1 MQIVAPKQTP
11 ELAPSISSAHFILS
25 CCNFQ
30 TFRRFETQ
38 QQKHP
43 CLPCQLPCNCGLY
56 VDGVIW
62 SPVKYNS
69 WSLSF
74 SLYTCH
80 LVYTQYYLRVQWHTK
95 CWGWE
100 SRNFQ
105 NLWTGARI
113 HIKVKC
119 LLLLETFRPHRN
131 ILMMSHQ
138 STLPRHET
146 NKQMWKET
154 QAVWK
159 IFLRDSGTRK
169 CMNMSSRFLNQTS
182 KSPNWWNADATLPL
196 GVGAA
201 DVFFSVRGGGW
212 KPDHSG
218 IVCDSWSNNTD
229 IFRNLAFNHQK
240 ASAVQVFTPNA
251 KER

>member
-1 MQIVAPKQTP
+1 MI
-11 ELAPSISSAHFILS
+11 
-25 CCNFQ
+25 
-30 TFRRFETQ
+30 
-38 QQKHP
+38 
-43 CLPCQLPCNCGLY
+43 
-56 VDGVIW
+56 
-62 SPVKYNS
+62 
-69 WSLSF
+69 SLSL
-74 SLYTCH
+74 SLYTCN

-105 NLWTGARI
+105 NLWNWCWNPHRSEMLAAAGNISR
-113 HIKVKC
+113 
-119 LLLLETFRPHRN
+119 HRN

-138 STLPRHET
+138 STLLRHET
-146 NKQMWKET
+146 DKHTWKET

-159 IFLRDSGTRK
+159 ILLRDAGTRK
-169 CMNMSSRFLNQTS
+169 CMNISSRFLITYNQTS

-218 IVCDSWSNNTD
+218 IVCDSWSNNID
-229 IFRNLAFNHQK
+229 IPRNHAFNHQK
-240 ASAVQVFTPNA
+240 ETAVQVCITPNA
-251 KER
+251 KEW